1 MRSAPPCAAS
11 RGGCFGL
18 LRKAA
23 VPKGRTERRERRR
36 VSAWRSRGLGYQLG
50 RAQEEKGCGSDWSL
64 TISFIRYVQP
74 MTPPEPSPPAA
85 PAAPAPASTP
95 AAPPNHLPERI
106 RLLADISQNLWWSWQ
121 LDARELFHRI
131 DRRLWEGTRHNA
143 VQFLRQVSVDRLAE
157 HAQDPISVERYD
169 RVVRRFELLTQK
181 DGTWFAS
188 RYPELLNRSIAY
200 FSAEFALHRS
210 LPIYSGGLGVLA
222 GDHCKEASD
231 LGVPLIGVGLYYHGG
246 YFDQQIGLDG
256 WQRDTDDPVDPTVN
270 PVVRVNGSD
279 GKPCVVAVTI
289 SGREV
294 RVGAW
299 RVMVGRIPVYLL
311 DTDLES
317 NDPGDRQL
325 TARLYTSAPE
335 WRLRQEWVLGV
346 GGVRL
351 LRALGIQ
358 PDVWHANEG
367 HAAFMFIER
376 MRELTATGLNAAQ
389 AAEQIRA
396 TSVFTT
402 HTPVAAGH
410 DVFTTEQLEQVTGP
424 FWNTMGLT
432 RDQFMALGKPGA
444 DDGRFEMTV
453 LSLRLGGRVNAVSAR
468 HREESRRIWR
478 WMWRNKPAAEVPIDH
493 VTNGVHLSTWMAR
506 PIRGLLAKSLGSDW
520 ELEAEPAAVA
530 AAIRAA
536 DDDRL
541 WAVHDSLR
549 QLLFHYIREEA
560 RHRWRDKW
568 KDAAQLAASGALLSP
583 AVLTIGFARRFATYK
598 RADLLL
604 RDRERLRRLLTDPR
618 RPVQIIFA
626 GKAHP
631 ADDPGKRVL
640 QQVFMAARDP
650 SFEGRIAF
658 LEDYELHLAH
668 RLVAGV
674 DLWLNL
680 PRVPLEACGTS
691 GMKAA
696 LNGVPQLGTLDG
708 WWAEGY
714 TGANG
719 WAIPLASGD
728 SDTDQQDMEHLF
740 GLLEDKVVPM
750 YYNRLPG
757 QHSPEWVHMMKG
769 ALTAAVEGF
778 TARRML
784 QTYVTQYYVPAAAGE
799 ATPGDP
805 PL

>member
-1 MRSAPPCAAS
+1 
-11 RGGCFGL
+11 
-18 LRKAA
+18 
-23 VPKGRTERRERRR
+23 
-36 VSAWRSRGLGYQLG
+36 
-50 RAQEEKGCGSDWSL
+50 
-64 TISFIRYVQP
+64 
-74 MTPPEPSPPAA
+74 MTPSGPEA
-85 PAAPAPASTP
+85 PAAPPAAAPVP
-95 AAPPNHLPERI
+95 APPNHLPPRI
-106 RLLADISQNLWWSWQ
+106 QRLADISQNLWWSWQ

-143 VQFLRQVSVDRLAE
+143 VQFLRQVSPDRLEE
-157 HAQDPISVERYD
+157 HARDPISLERYD
-169 RVVRRFELLTQK
+169 RVVRRFELLSQK
-181 DGTWFAS
+181 NGTWFAR
-188 RYPELLNRSIAY
+188 RYPELLNRSMAY

-256 WQRDTDDPVDPTVN
+256 WQRDADDPVDPTVN

-376 MRELTATGLNAAQ
+376 MRELTGKGLNPAQ
-389 AAEQIRA
+389 AQAQIRA
-396 TSVFTT
+396 SSLFTT

-478 WMWRNKPAAEVPIDH
+478 WMWRNKPATEVPIDH

-506 PIRGLLAKSLGSDW
+506 PIRDLLAKSLGSDW

-530 AAIRAA
+530 AAIRAV

-568 KDAAQLAASGALLSP
+568 KDPAQLAASGALLSP

-604 RDRERLRRLLTDPR
+604 RDRERLRRVLTDPR

-714 TGANG
+714 TAENG
-719 WAIPLASGD
+719 WAIPLASAEGD
-728 SDTDQQDMEHLF
+728 QDQQDMEHLF

-750 YYNRLPG
+750 YYDRLPG
-757 QHSPEWVHMMKG
+757 QHSGEWVHMMKG
-769 ALTAAVEGF
+769 ALAVAVERF
-778 TARRML
+778 TTRQML
-784 QTYVTQYYVPAAAGE
+784 QAYVTQYYVPAAAGE
-799 ATPGDP
+799 ASPGDP